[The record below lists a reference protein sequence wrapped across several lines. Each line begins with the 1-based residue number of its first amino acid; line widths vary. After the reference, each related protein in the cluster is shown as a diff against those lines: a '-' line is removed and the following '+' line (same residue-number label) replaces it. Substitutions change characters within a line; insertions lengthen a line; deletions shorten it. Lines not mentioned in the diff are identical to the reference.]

1 MTDKRV
7 VPGGCMAWGVRG
19 GFRVG
24 ERTPGLSNPIGG
36 VEADRKLRGLP
47 NGGGKIFDR
56 SSTQRPL
63 AGTPTNPKSGTLVRS
78 LWSSG
83 K

>member
-1 MTDKRV
+1 MSSFKAG
-7 VPGGCMAWGVRG
+7 VPGGFVTGARDAKIVN
-19 GFRVG
+19 
-24 ERTPGLSNPIGG
+24 SIGG

-63 AGTPTNPKSGTLVRS
+63 AATPVNPKGGTLVRS
-78 LWSSG
+78 PWTSE